1 MTLACHDEQFA
12 SLPNGITLCYA
23 SHGQPDHPV
32 ILLIAGLGLQMVYWP
47 NVLIKQL
54 TDTGFRVVCVDNRD
68 AGKSSRCTTPHPQ
81 MMEQLRGKAP
91 AEAYS
96 LEDMAEDMS
105 LLLTTLN
112 IQAAHIVGMSMGG
125 MIGQV
130 LAAHYPQQV
139 LSLCSI
145 FSTTGNRRVGQPAL
159 STLWKMANA
168 KMPFTEEQAIATY
181 QAMMRH
187 IGDPSAPH
195 AEQGWLEYASAAW
208 HRNGMKAQSETRYRQ
223 IGAIMK
229 SADRTNS
236 LKQIKAPTLVI
247 HGDVDRMVH
256 PSGGKATAAA
266 ITNAKY
272 AELVGL
278 RHQIDTQQAPRINK
292 LLLSHI
298 QTI

>member
-1 MTLACHDEQFA
+1 MTLASHDEQFA

-23 SHGQPDHPV
+23 SHGKPESPV

-47 NVLIKQL
+47 KILIEQL
-54 TDTGFRVVCVDNRD
+54 TDAGYRVVCVDNRD
-68 AGKSSRCTTPHPQ
+68 AGKSSRCATPHPQ
-81 MMEQLRGKAP
+81 IVEQLRGKAP

-112 IQAAHIVGMSMGG
+112 IQAAHVVGMSMGG

-130 LAAHYPQQV
+130 LAAHYPKQV
-139 LSLCSI
+139 LSLSSI

-168 KMPFTEEQAIATY
+168 KMPFTEEQAVNMY
-181 QAMMRH
+181 KAMMQH
-187 IGDPSAPH
+187 IGDSAAPD
-195 AEQGWLEYASAAW
+195 AEQGWQEYASVAW
-208 HRNGMKAQSETRYRQ
+208 HRNGMKAESETRYRQ

-229 SADRTNS
+229 SADRTKA
-236 LKQIKAPTLVI
+236 LKQITAPTLVI

-256 PSGGKATAAA
+256 PSGGRATAKA
-266 ITNAKY
+266 IAHAQYK
-272 AELVGL
+272 ELVGL
-278 RHQIDTQQAPRINK
+278 RHQIDPLQAPRINN

-298 QTI
+298 KSI